1 MLRRRNLLTTLLIAL
16 PWALLLTLWHQYPT
30 THYLS
35 LLRSKCKSSAACL
48 LVVVMIAG
56 ANPNL
61 QQEMLSHGVGYTKAN
76 LPEGLL
82 RVCLQQA
89 YKQLLREC

>member
-35 LLRSKCKSSAACL
+35 LLRSKCKSYVVGV
-48 LVVVMIAG
+48 LVAVMISG
-56 ANPNL
+56 VNP
-61 QQEMLSHGVGYTKAN
+61 QQEMLSHRMG
-76 LPEGLL
+76 
-82 RVCLQQA
+82 
-89 YKQLLREC
+89 